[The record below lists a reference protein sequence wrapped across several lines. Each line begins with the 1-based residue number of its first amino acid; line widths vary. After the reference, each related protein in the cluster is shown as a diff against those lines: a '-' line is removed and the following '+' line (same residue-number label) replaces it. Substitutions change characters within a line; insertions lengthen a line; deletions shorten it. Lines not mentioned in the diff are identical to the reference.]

1 MGISIQIT
9 GPESLEAYTSVPIAF
24 TVRSR
29 LRVELEERGLGG
41 IRLVEEPVNPP
52 YVKDYDESERPP
64 EWAEKFNVRN
74 WAFILAMTGDSDLA
88 RGANSLVGA
97 TNFLV
102 GAATVASDTPGVFML
117 EGRRDLSV
125 LWDIR
130 VHPDYRGQ
138 GIGAKL
144 FSAAADWS
152 RARGCSQMK
161 IETQNINVPACHFYA
176 RMGCELGSIHRY
188 GYAATP
194 FADETMLFWFLDLKN
209 AR

>member
-1 MGISIQIT
+1 MAIAIQIT
-9 GPESLEAYTSVPIAF
+9 GPESLEAYASVPIAF

-29 LRVELEERGLGG
+29 LRVELVERGLGG

-64 EWAEKFNVRN
+64 EWSEKFNVQN
-74 WAFILAMTGDSDLA
+74 WAFFLAVVDK
-88 RGANSLVGA
+88 VQP
-97 TNFLV
+97 V
-102 GAATVASDTPGVFML
+102 GAATVAFDTPGVFML

-144 FSAAADWS
+144 FAAAADWS
-152 RARGCSQMK
+152 RERGCSQMK